1 MTHATTEASAAAI
14 LTDEEGR
21 VLIVKPTYK
30 PGWNLPGGR
39 IDEGETPRRACAR
52 ELFEEL
58 GVRVTPGRLL
68 AHAFVAPPGR
78 PAAHVYYV
86 FDGGP
91 LTVEQQKEI
100 RLQESELA
108 ECRFSF
114 PDDIPIEDIPPA
126 VRPLW
131 SAALAARESEG
142 PAYLE
147 LPENG

>member
-1 MTHATTEASAAAI
+1 MSHAMNEASAAAI

-39 IDEGETPRRACAR
+39 IDEGETPRRACER
-52 ELFEEL
+52 ELLEEL
-58 GVRVTPGRLL
+58 GVKVAPGRLL
-68 AHAFVAPPGR
+68 AHAYMAPPGQ
-78 PAAHVYYV
+78 PGGHAYYV
-86 FDGGP
+86 FDGGA
-91 LTVEQQKEI
+91 LTVEQQEAI

-114 PDDIPIEDIPPA
+114 PADIAVENIPPS

-131 SAALAARESEG
+131 SAALRARESG
-142 PAYLE
+142 VPAYLE
-147 LPENG
+147 LPQIS